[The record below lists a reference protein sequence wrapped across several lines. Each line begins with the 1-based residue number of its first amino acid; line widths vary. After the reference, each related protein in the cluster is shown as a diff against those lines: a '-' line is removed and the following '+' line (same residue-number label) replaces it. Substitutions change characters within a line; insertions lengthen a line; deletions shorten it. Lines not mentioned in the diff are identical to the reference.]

1 MVMTVMVT
9 IPGVPDS
16 GAAHAMDAIANDA
29 PIATAPTT
37 ACVVE
42 ISSFMAGEEA
52 HTVGTFT

>member
-42 ISSFMAGEEA
+42 
-52 HTVGTFT
+52 TVSYTHLTLPTN